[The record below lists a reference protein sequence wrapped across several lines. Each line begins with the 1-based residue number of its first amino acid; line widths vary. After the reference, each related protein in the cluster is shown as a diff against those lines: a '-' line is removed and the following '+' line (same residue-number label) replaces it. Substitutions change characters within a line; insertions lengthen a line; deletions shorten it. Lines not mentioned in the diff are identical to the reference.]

1 MQCHEI
7 RHWFVD
13 YYRRLGFQVLPRA
26 PILHD
31 SVPMSFVMSAG
42 LVQIETLLAH
52 LSDRTSNEYVLVQE
66 CFRHFD
72 IEKVGT
78 DAYHLSLFEMP
89 GAFRFGLRGQD
100 AVIEQMWKMATNVM
114 TIPAERIWISY
125 FDGGTY
131 SGHTLPADERT
142 LRAWLTL
149 GVRPSQLVGLGLNGN
164 YWRQSGTLGGDNQ
177 PRKCGPHTEM
187 FYDRGLQLAC
197 SATCQPGC
205 PCGRFMEFANTLFIS
220 HYYNPPTDD
229 LITLP
234 EPFTETVIGTE
245 RIAMISQRA
254 ASVFEIDR
262 YQPIVGCIQQFTPT
276 DRPLD
281 ALQTISAQ
289 IIADHLRAL
298 YVLVAD
304 GAPPP
309 GKDGRERIVKR
320 LIRGV
325 LTRQILLGIDSKDFF
340 PTVIRQIAD
349 SFTGAEPLLAL
360 PTTTLLDYLTAEK
373 TRFSKTIEQGQ
384 RQLRQLIQRRQRQP
398 LAGHEVV
405 FFEKQCGLP
414 RPLLDTLIRQ
424 EGASFSEAD
433 YRSALGMWGTIR
445 HH

>member
-7 RHWFVD
+7 RHSFVA
-13 YYRRLGFQVLPRA
+13 YYRRLGFRVLPRA

-42 LVQIETLLAH
+42 LVQIETALAQ
-52 LSDRTSNEYVLVQE
+52 LTERTNNQYVLVQE

-78 DAYHLSLFEMP
+78 DVYHLSLFEMP
-89 GAFRFGLRGQD
+89 GAFRFGVGGQT
-100 AVIEQMWKMATNVM
+100 AVIEQMWQLATGVLR
-114 TIPAERIWISY
+114 IPPDRIWISY

-131 SGHTLPADERT
+131 SGHTLAADERT
-142 LRAWLTL
+142 FTTWRQL
-149 GVRPSQLVGLGLNGN
+149 GVPPHRLVGLGLEGN
-164 YWRQSGTLGGDNQ
+164 YWRQSGILSGDGQ

-187 FYDRGLQLAC
+187 FYDRGASLTC
-197 SATCQPGC
+197 SAECRPGC
-205 PCGRFMEFANTLFIS
+205 ACGRFMEFANTLFIS
-220 HYYNPPTDD
+220 HHYDPKTNE
-229 LITLP
+229 LIPLA

-245 RIAMISQRA
+245 RVATISQHA
-254 ASVFEIDR
+254 ASVFDIESYR
-262 YQPIVGCIQQFTPT
+262 PIIECIRQCTPANHLPENLRT
-276 DRPLD
+276 
-281 ALQTISAQ
+281 ACEQV
-289 IIADHLRAL
+289 IADHLRAL

-325 LTRQILLGIDSKDFF
+325 LTRQILLGMDSQEFL
-340 PTVIRQIAD
+340 PAALRQISCSFAD
-349 SFTGAEPLLAL
+349 SELA
-360 PTTTLLDYLTAEK
+360 PASPDATLLDYFAAETA
-373 TRFSKTIEQGQ
+373 RFSRTIKQGQ
-384 RQLRQLIQRRQRQP
+384 RQLRQFVRRDRRQL

-414 RPLLDTLIRQ
+414 RPLLDTLIEQ
-424 EGASFSEAD
+424 EGASFSEAE
-433 YRSALGMWGTIR
+433 YRSALGRWSAVP